1 MAKQTAVEWLY
12 EQLYKDGHFGINTRF
27 AEVNELVSIAK
38 AVEKE
43 QMCDFYVEGCED
55 TYGIDEEGQEG
66 SDRKS
71 AITLYN
77 ETFKGGEDGSTD

>member
-43 QMCDFYVEGCED
+43 QIEKAFGDGTIDVETQDFNNE
-55 TYGIDEEGQEG
+55 
-66 SDRKS
+66 SDRY
-71 AITLYN
+71 YN
-77 ETFKGGEDGSTD
+77 ETFKGGK